1 MITAIRAWFE
11 AFVDAHRQGTPDHDA
26 HLDLKRTHSLRV
38 MDEAKAQAEE
48 LDLSG
53 RMRQLAVIT
62 GLLHDTGR
70 FPQYRRFHTFRDA
83 DSANHAI
90 LGTIALAHEKALAE
104 LDKRSR
110 TLVRTAIICHN
121 KRAIPARVATGADA
135 DALALVRIARDADKL
150 DIVRVMLEHFQ
161 DPKEK
166 DAVVFLGLPDIPD
179 AYNPVFLEDIEA
191 GRIGNYYAMG
201 STNDFALLL
210 LSWINDMNF
219 ARTRREFFTRGLVA
233 GLFDA
238 LPHQPELLAFKTR
251 YHDRFAPRETV
262 SP

>member
-1 MITAIRAWFE
+1 MIAAIRAWFE
-11 AFVDAHRQGTPDHDA
+11 AFVDAHRLGTPVHDA
-26 HLDLKRTHSLRV
+26 HLDLKRVHSLLV

-48 LDLSG
+48 LELPG
-53 RMRQLAVIT
+53 RLRELAVIT

-70 FPQYRRFHTFRDA
+70 FPQYRRYHTFRDA

-90 LGTIALAHEKALAE
+90 LGTVALARENALAA
-104 LDKRSR
+104 LDKTARA
-110 TLVRTAIICHN
+110 LVRTAIICHN
-121 KRAIPARVATGADA
+121 KRALPARVASGRDP
-135 DALALVRIARDADKL
+135 DALTLARIVRDADKL

-179 AYNPVFLEDIEA
+179 VYNPVFLEDIAA

-238 LPHQPELLAFKTR
+238 LPDQPELTAFKTR
-251 YHDRFAPRETV
+251 YHDRFAPSETI
-262 SP
+262 SH